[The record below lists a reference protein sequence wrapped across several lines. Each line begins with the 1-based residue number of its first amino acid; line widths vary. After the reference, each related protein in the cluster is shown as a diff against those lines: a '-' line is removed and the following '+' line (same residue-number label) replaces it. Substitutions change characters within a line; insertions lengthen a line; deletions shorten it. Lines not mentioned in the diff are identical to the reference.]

1 LVSDFF
7 GEIFARPIS
16 KSNPMKKLITVAIL
30 LFTIQAKCQNFE
42 GTIKWSM
49 KMEVTDPKKKAQM
62 EEAQKKM
69 NDPATQAQ
77 MKELEAKMKDPEF
90 KKMMDANP
98 QMKAQMEASM
108 KMMQGGGGM
117 EGMMPKGMVVKIKNG
132 NTDTKMEGG
141 MMDGYETL
149 FLKDKNQM
157 VRLDRANKMYTITSS
172 GDAGQQG
179 GDGPKPK
186 ITKTSETARVM
197 GYNCTKYTA
206 ESTGRDGK
214 SVTQVFWTTTEIKDW
229 DMNHLTKQRSGPGGN
244 RIFYEGIEGVPLKI
258 ESGTPEGMLV
268 MEVTEIKRETL
279 SASDFTIPADFKEG
293 KAPGKY

>member
-1 LVSDFF
+1 
-7 GEIFARPIS
+7 
-16 KSNPMKKLITVAIL
+16 MKKLILPAIL
-30 LFTIQAKCQNFE
+30 FVVFQANGQAFE

-49 KMEVTDPKKKAQM
+49 KMDVTDPKTKAQM

-69 NDPATQAQ
+69 NDPATQAK
-77 MKELEAKMKDPEF
+77 MKELEAKMKDPQF
-90 KKMMDANP
+90 KAMMDANP
-98 QMKAQMEASM
+98 QMKAQMEAQM

-117 EGMMPKGMVVKIKNG
+117 EGMMPKGMIVKIKNG
-132 NTDTKMEGG
+132 NTDTRMDGG

-157 VRLDRANKMYTITSS
+157 VRLDRANKMYTIMPS
-172 GDAGQQG
+172 GDGGQMTG
-179 GDGPKPK
+179 EGPKPK
-186 ITKTSETARVM
+186 ITKTGETAQIL

-214 SVTQVFWTTTEIKDW
+214 TVTQNFWTTTDIKDW

-244 RIFYEGIEGVPLKI
+244 RMFYEGIEGVPLKI
-258 ESGTPEGMLV
+258 ESGTKEGMMV
-268 MEVTEIKRETL
+268 MEVTEIKREPL

-293 KAPGKY
+293 KAPGRF